1 MGKKVT
7 LEDKVLRAAC
17 VWRLADR
24 ADIVARAG
32 LDAPSKARA
41 GDRLYRETN
50 RLRDAADEILK
61 ASKN

>member
-41 GDRLYRETN
+41 DARLYRETN
-50 RLRDAADEILK
+50 RLREAADEILK